1 MGQVLCYTLVQF
13 EQVLTVV
20 HDKER
25 GLETTETARI
35 FSHSR
40 FPRESHSGRENWR
53 WWMFSRTGE
62 RASGMLLLTNQFHNS
77 FEYLS
82 LIGLKKYFCAQ
93 SQASIHRAAFV
104 IFLYEASFFRE
115 SGPNKLSALYLQI
128 IGKNY
133 RFSKKFH
140 SIHLKQDNI
149 AECVIHLVR
158 ISKSCVS

>member
-1 MGQVLCYTLVQF
+1 M
-13 EQVLTVV
+13 

-40 FPRESHSGRENWR
+40 FSRESHSGRENWR

-62 RASGMLLLTNQFHNS
+62 RACGMLLLTNQFHNS

-149 AECVIHLVR
+149 TECVIHLVR